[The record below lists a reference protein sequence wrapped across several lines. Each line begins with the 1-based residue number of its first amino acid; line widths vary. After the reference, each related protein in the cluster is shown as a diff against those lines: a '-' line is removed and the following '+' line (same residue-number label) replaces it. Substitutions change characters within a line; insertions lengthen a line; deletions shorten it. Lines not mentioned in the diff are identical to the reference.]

1 MNSNLHWGCEGDIL
15 SYRNVTSRLEH
26 KEMMTMKRACKI
38 IPLLASFFVII
49 PAVASG
55 GQYKITRV
63 YEGDRVRAEGYDRH
77 CLP

>member
-1 MNSNLHWGCEGDIL
+1 
-15 SYRNVTSRLEH
+15 
-26 KEMMTMKRACKI
+26 MKRSYKI
-38 IPLLASFFVII
+38 ILLVVSFFII
-49 PAVASG
+49 LPAVASG

>member
-1 MNSNLHWGCEGDIL
+1 
-15 SYRNVTSRLEH
+15 
-26 KEMMTMKRACKI
+26 MKRSYKI
-38 IPLLASFFVII
+38 IPLLVSFFII
-49 PAVASG
+49 FPAVASG